1 MTRKNYTYKRRG
13 GIVELIVWDEFYN
26 KEDTFKWNRNDK
38 KLEKAIAE
46 ILFAKHNIDLS
57 RTLVIPEPINEKKET
72 GFFDS

>member
-1 MTRKNYTYKRRG
+1 MGKDYMYRRKG
-13 GIVELIVWDEFYN
+13 GVVEIIVWGENYN

-57 RTLVIPEPINEKKET
+57 RIPNPIDENKEP

>member
-1 MTRKNYTYKRRG
+1 MIGKKYNYKRRG
-13 GIVELIVWDEFYN
+13 GIVEIIVWDENYN

-57 RTLVIPEPINEKKET
+57 RIPLPIEEVKQT

>member
-1 MTRKNYTYKRRG
+1 MKFKNYTYKRRG
-13 GIVELIVWDEFYN
+13 GIVEIIIWDENYN

-57 RTLVIPEPINEKKET
+57 RTLVVPNPVEEKDN

>member
-1 MTRKNYTYKRRG
+1 MSKNYVFKRKG
-13 GIVELIVWDEFYN
+13 GIVEVIVWDENYN

-57 RTLVIPEPINEKKET
+57 RIPEPIHEQK

>member
-1 MTRKNYTYKRRG
+1 MMGKKYNYKRRG
-13 GIVELIVWDEFYN
+13 GIVEIIIWDENYN

-57 RTLVIPEPINEKKET
+57 RISPPIEEIKES

>member
-1 MTRKNYTYKRRG
+1 MKNYKYRRRG
-13 GIVELIVWDEFYN
+13 GIVELIVWDENYN

-46 ILFAKHNIDLS
+46 ILFAKYNIDLS
-57 RTLVIPEPINEKKET
+57 RIPLPGGEVKEP

>member
-1 MTRKNYTYKRRG
+1 MEKNYRYRRKG
-13 GIVELIVWDEFYN
+13 GIVEIIIWDENYN

-57 RTLVIPEPINEKKET
+57 RIPLPIHETKET
-72 GFFDS
+72 NFFDS

>member
-1 MTRKNYTYKRRG
+1 MKNYTYKRRG
-13 GIVELIVWDEFYN
+13 GIVEIIIWDENYN

-57 RTLVIPEPINEKKET
+57 RSLTIPKPVEEIKDN

>member
-1 MTRKNYTYKRRG
+1 MKRTGYTYKRKG
-13 GIVELIVWDEFYN
+13 GVVELIVWDENYN
-26 KEDTFKWNRNDK
+26 REDTFKWNRNDK

-57 RTLVIPEPINEKKET
+57 RFPAPIHEVNKEN

>member
-1 MTRKNYTYKRRG
+1 MISKKYKYKRRG
-13 GIVELIVWDEFYN
+13 GIVEIIVWDENYN

-57 RTLVIPEPINEKKET
+57 RIPLPIEEVKQT

>member
-1 MTRKNYTYKRRG
+1 MIGKKYKYKRRG
-13 GIVELIVWDEFYN
+13 GIVEIIVWDENYN

-57 RTLVIPEPINEKKET
+57 RIPLPIGEVKQT